1 MRCVRMGT
9 PGAGL
14 GFGLGGVVVVV
25 CECAVCAVGGG
36 LGFGWVVVVVCCME
50 WARESLWAQEMTT
63 NATCIYLSTIHH
75 EHQQHCVVA
84 RGECWEHIQ
93 ALQAVW
99 PVWRGNLSLRI
110 TPWYTSFWVA
120 RSIFCAPTSAS
131 TVQKMFPTCAACWT
145 ARPGSLHA
153 TAALFL
159 FSFRFAQKVPRKLAI
174 KFDLFCDM
182 N

>member
-1 MRCVRMGT
+1 M
-9 PGAGL
+9 
-14 GFGLGGVVVVV
+14 VVV
-25 CECAVCAVGGG
+25 CGCAVCAEGHPGGRVGVRLGGG
-36 LGFGWVVVVVCCME
+36 GGVLYGMGSRISMGTGNDHQ
-50 WARESLWAQEMTT
+50 RDL
-63 NATCIYLSTIHH
+63 YLSTIHH

-159 FSFRFAQKVPRKLAI
+159 FSFRFAHKVPRKLAI
-174 KFDLFCDM
+174 KFDLFLK
-182 N
+182 